1 MNSFYSKNKA
11 IIFLLLYTESKIIP
25 SMRSHKYRYSIKK
38 WMKQK
43 KWEPFKYHKKG
54 KKYSNLLPSWNY
66 ENQTW
71 GALHKAWVGYWI
83 AQDKFEWDREIYYAR
98 VIQKLQKE
106 LHKDVAQFECLK
118 EN

>member
-1 MNSFYSKNKA
+1 
-11 IIFLLLYTESKIIP
+11 
-25 SMRSHKYRYSIKK
+25 
-38 WMKQK
+38 MKT
-43 KWEPFKYHKKG
+43 
-54 KKYSNLLPSWNY
+54 
-66 ENQTW
+66 QTW